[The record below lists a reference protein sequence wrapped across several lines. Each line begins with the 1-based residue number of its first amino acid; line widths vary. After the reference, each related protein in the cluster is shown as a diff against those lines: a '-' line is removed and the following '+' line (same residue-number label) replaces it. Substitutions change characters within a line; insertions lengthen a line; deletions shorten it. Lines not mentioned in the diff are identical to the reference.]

1 MPSLYEKAAG
11 LLFVR
16 WGSNLHP
23 PLPATED
30 AARVEALLETCPVGG
45 LLLFNGRWPET
56 PQALARLQ
64 AASRVPLLVG
74 TDMERG
80 IGQQVAGATE
90 FPHAMA
96 FGAAGD
102 EALVAEAARIAAR
115 EAQACGVH
123 IAFAPVADVNLNPQN
138 PIIAI
143 RAFGAEPEPV
153 ARCVRAYVEACRA
166 EGLLTTAKHFP
177 GHGRTTAD
185 SHAELPVVEAT
196 RAELEATDLAPFRAA
211 LEAGV
216 DAVMTAHVAFP
227 ALDAEKRPAT
237 LSPPILR
244 GLLREEMGFRGPV
257 FTDSLLMGAMQSTH
271 ATPGAQAAALLRAG
285 VDALLDPDDPEAVA
299 RGLADAVE
307 SGALE
312 AARLD
317 EAHGRVQALRRRLTE
332 RFGEAA
338 FAGGYG
344 PLAGSEE
351 AKAKV
356 GSAEHREVA
365 VRVAEQAVTVK
376 ERRAGT
382 LPIPPGDAAETLV
395 LRLSP
400 RVQGADAEETPLAAA
415 VRAALPGAAYHEVG
429 GEAEAGH
436 LDRLREE
443 AQQAR
448 HMVLVLAVQPAAWT
462 AFGLRPAQEAFAR
475 ALTEA
480 RPVVVAALGSPH
492 VLASLPDAAAQVCT
506 YTTVAP
512 AQEALL
518 RILTGRAPSYA

>member
-1 MPSLYEKAAG
+1 MLSLYEKAAG

-16 WGSNLHP
+16 LGSNLHP
-23 PLPATED
+23 PLPAHDD
-30 AARVEALLETCPVGG
+30 AARIEALLRRCPVGG
-45 LLLFNGRWPET
+45 LLLFNGCWPET
-56 PQALARLQ
+56 PQVLARLQ

-80 IGQQVAGATE
+80 VGQQVAGATE

-123 IAFAPVADVNLNPQN
+123 IAFAPVADVNLNPRN
-138 PIIAI
+138 PIIAT
-143 RAFGAEPEPV
+143 RAFGVEPQPV
-153 ARCVRAYVEACRA
+153 ARFVGAYVRACRA

-177 GHGRTTAD
+177 GHGRTAAD
-185 SHAELPVVEAT
+185 SHAELPVVGAARADLEEA
-196 RAELEATDLAPFRAA
+196 DLVPFRTA

-257 FTDSLLMGAMQSTH
+257 FTDSLLMGAVQATH

-299 RGLADAVE
+299 RGLTEAVE
-307 SGALE
+307 QGALE
-312 AARLD
+312 EARLN
-317 EAHGRVQALRRRLTE
+317 EAHRRVQALRQKLSE

-344 PLAGSEE
+344 LLAGG
-351 AKAKV
+351 AAV
-356 GSAEHREVA
+356 GSAEHR
-365 VRVAEQAVTVK
+365 RVTARVVERAVTV
-376 ERRAGT
+376 ERQSADA
-382 LPIPPGDAAETLV
+382 LPIPPSEAAETLIV
-395 LRLSP
+395 RLSP
-400 RVQGADAEETPLAAA
+400 RTRGGGDAEEAPLGRA
-415 VRAALPGAAYHEVG
+415 VRETLPGAAYHEVG
-429 GEAEAGH
+429 GDAEADD
-436 LDRLREE
+436 LKRLRGE
-443 AQQAR
+443 AQRAG
-448 HMVLVLAVQPAAWT
+448 HVVLVLAVQPAAWT
-462 AFGLRPAQEAFAR
+462 EFGLRPAQEAFVR
-475 ALTEA
+475 ALTEE
-480 RPVVVAALGSPH
+480 RTVVVAALGSPH
-492 VLASLPDAAAQVCT
+492 VLAAFPRAAAQVCT

-518 RILTGRAPSYA
+518 RALTGRPSSLS